1 MGGMYRKMPLD
12 DLGAFRRRVQLDS
25 FVHESLKKS
34 RAAATVAV
42 GASFGFT
49 FMAEEVLSSVD
60 DASTE
65 LSDEQLEAVAG
76 GLLEMPFALD
86 DDSPAA

>member
-1 MGGMYRKMPLD
+1 MSLD
-12 DLGAFRRRVQLDS
+12 DLGAFRRKVQVDTRL
-25 FVHESLKKS
+25 HEALKRA

-42 GASFGFT
+42 GASSGFT
-49 FMAEEVLSSVD
+49 FTAEEVLSSVD

-76 GLLEMPFALD
+76 GLLQMPFALD
-86 DDSPAA
+86 DDSPVA